1 MIQKA
6 VRAALARQLI
16 RKKLTISVCESCTG
30 GMLSS
35 MITDRPGSSKYFVG
49 GVIAYSNEVKR
60 NVVGVKPATLRK
72 HGSVSAEVVV
82 EMARGVRR
90 KLVADIGIAITGIA
104 GPTGGSKKKPVG
116 LVYLGVASRHRVSVK
131 RLLLKGSRDTI
142 RKRACLEA
150 LYMVTSC
157 L

>member
-1 MIQKA
+1 MTRKTVLA
-6 VRAALARQLI
+6 HLARQLTK
-16 RKKLTISVCESCTG
+16 KKLTISVCESCTG

-35 MITDRPGSSKYFVG
+35 MITDTAGSSKYFVG

-60 NVVGVKPATLRK
+60 KVVGVKPATLK
-72 HGSVSAEVVV
+72 KYGSVSAEVVK

-90 KLVADIGIAITGIA
+90 KLITDIGIAITGIA
-104 GPTGGSKKKPVG
+104 GPTGGSKQKPVG
-116 LVYLGVASRHRVSVK
+116 LVYLGIASKQKISVK

-142 RKRACLEA
+142 RKKACKEA
-150 LYMVTSC
+150 LHLLTDC